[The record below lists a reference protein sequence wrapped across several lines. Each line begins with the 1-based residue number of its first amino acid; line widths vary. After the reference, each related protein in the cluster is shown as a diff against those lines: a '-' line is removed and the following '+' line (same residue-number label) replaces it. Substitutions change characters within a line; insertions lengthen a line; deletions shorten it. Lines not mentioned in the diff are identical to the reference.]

1 MQVRRAIAGD
11 EPILRALRLEALSDT
26 PDAFG
31 STYER
36 ERARTTAD
44 WQRWLS
50 PGATF
55 ILTDDDGP
63 RGIVAGSRDAVD
75 PAIAHLMA
83 MWVHAS
89 LRGRGA
95 ADALVSSV
103 LVWASAEGAR
113 AMRLAVIASNERA
126 RRCYERN
133 GFRDTGHRTVRER
146 DGVVEMQMERLTGL
160 PPELTARIVPPS
172 R

>member
-1 MQVRRAIAGD
+1 MHVRRAIAGD
-11 EPILRALRLEALSDT
+11 EPILRALRLQALSDT

-36 ERARTTAD
+36 ELARTTAD

-55 ILTDDDGP
+55 IVTDDDEP
-63 RGIVAGSRDAVD
+63 KGIVAVSRDAAD
-75 PAIAHLMA
+75 PAIAQLMA

-89 LRGRGA
+89 LRGRGG
-95 ADALVSSV
+95 ADALVASV
-103 LVWASAEGAR
+103 LAWASAEGAQT
-113 AMRLAVIASNERA
+113 MRLAVIASNGRA

-146 DGVVEMQMERLTGL
+146 DGVVEMQMERF
-160 PPELTARIVPPS
+160 I
-172 R
+172 